1 MPRIRLPR
9 SLAFTLIELLV
20 VIAIIAILIG
30 LLVPAVQKVRDAA
43 ARIQCANNLK
53 QLVLAFHNY
62 TDTSGGHVPPTSG
75 TVGTNQGTAQYFIL
89 PFIEQGN
96 LFTQCNG
103 VAWNMRGTVVKV
115 FLCPSDPGFGNGIVN
130 DIAGGD
136 TTDRTGNA
144 SCSYV
149 VNHLIT
155 QDGSASLTSSM
166 PDGTSVRVLFA
177 EHYRE
182 CIGGTNGAPGGFTY
196 PEWAQGQ
203 GSWLGQ
209 YWWDTPAFNMPAN
222 GGSNGYANS
231 NGMFQTM
238 PTPLGNPGGC
248 NWQVLQGCHSTGMM
262 VGMGDGH
269 CQPVSGNLSLAT
281 WQIVCNPSCGQP
293 LGQDW

>member
-75 TVGTNQGTAQYFIL
+75 TVGTNSGTAQYFIL
-89 PFIEQGN
+89 PYIEQGN

-130 DIAGGD
+130 DIVGGD
-136 TTDRTGNA
+136 TTNRTGSA

-155 QDGSASLTSSM
+155 QDGSAE
-166 PDGTSVRVLFA
+166 PDFLHAGRHLRAGALRRALPRVHRRH
-177 EHYRE
+177 EW
-182 CIGGTNGAPGGFTY
+182 GAQRLDLSGVGRWGK
-196 PEWAQGQ
+196 PEWTI
-203 GSWLGQ
+203 LV
-209 YWWDTPAFNMPAN
+209 
-222 GGSNGYANS
+222 GYACVQLS
-231 NGMFQTM
+231 GYVRSAWLPEHPAGDVPDDAHAGERQSRRLQLAG
-238 PTPLGNPGGC
+238 PPG
-248 NWQVLQGCHSTGMM
+248 VPFHRD
-262 VGMGDGH
+262 DGWH
-269 CQPVSGNLSLAT
+269 G
-281 WQIVCNPSCGQP
+281 
-293 LGQDW
+293 

>member
-196 PEWAQGQ
+196 PEWRRGKVPGLDNTGGIRLRSTCPQMEGATATR
-203 GSWLGQ
+203 
-209 YWWDTPAFNMPAN
+209 TPTGCFRRCPRRWAIPAAAT
-222 GGSNGYANS
+222 GRSSRGVI
-231 NGMFQTM
+231 
-238 PTPLGNPGGC
+238 PPG
-248 NWQVLQGCHSTGMM
+248 
-262 VGMGDGH
+262 
-269 CQPVSGNLSLAT
+269 
-281 WQIVCNPSCGQP
+281 
-293 LGQDW
+293 